1 MGLDGGRFRSK
12 ICIVTD
18 ENFAGMTLNERLYAA
33 GLLDAFDAAVERGDK
48 DEVIRL
54 LQEVRLS
61 RQDAQW
67 SADTLFANPGRYG
80 FPRRR

>member
-1 MGLDGGRFRSK
+1 MID
-12 ICIVTD
+12 VTD
-18 ENFAGMTLNERLYAA
+18 GDFGGMTVNERLYAA

-54 LQEVRLS
+54 LQRVDLS
-61 RQDAQW
+61 PHDAQL

-80 FPRRR
+80 YPRRK